1 MNWLNNTESTMSEG
15 SRDRIFS
22 RLHAAIRQTS
32 TPVSQPPGL
41 PIIEYSRK
49 EKIEKLKTLME
60 AMRTEVHIGAAKNW
74 ETNLAEIL
82 NQRKVKSL
90 LYAPRT
96 DIGQSL
102 ENHWKNASGHALQ
115 LIPYENDIEQLKE
128 TVFNVDAGITSSV
141 GAIAETG
148 ALILWPSEIEP
159 RLMSIV
165 PSIHIAVLSAD
176 TIHNTLLDAMQ
187 KENWSERMPTN
198 VVLVSGPSKTADIEM
213 TLAFGVHGPKE
224 LIVLI
229 VED

>member
-1 MNWLNNTESTMSEG
+1 MSEI

-22 RLHAAIRQTS
+22 RLHGAARQTLP
-32 TPVSQPPGL
+32 PVSQPPGL
-41 PIIEYSRK
+41 ILKTFSRK

-60 AMRTEVHIGAAKNW
+60 AMRTEVHITGAENW
-74 ETNLAEIL
+74 IHTVTDVLKRRE
-82 NQRKVKSL
+82 VKRL

-96 DIGQSL
+96 EIGQEIEHRW
-102 ENHWKNASGHALQ
+102 ENAAGGLPQ
-115 LIPYENDIEQLKE
+115 LIPYEKDIEQVKE
-128 TVFNVDAGITSSV
+128 MVFNVEAGITSAA

-148 ALILWPSEIEP
+148 ALILWPSQKEP

-165 PSIHIAVLSAD
+165 PPIHIAVLKAD
-176 TIHNTLLDAMQ
+176 TIHNTLSEVMQ
-187 KENWSERMPTN
+187 KENWPAKMPTN

-229 VED
+229 LEG

>member
-1 MNWLNNTESTMSEG
+1 MSEG

-22 RLHAAIRQTS
+22 RLHAASRQTS
-32 TPVSQPPGL
+32 RPDSQPPGL
-41 PIIEYSRK
+41 PIIESSHK
-49 EKIEKLKTLME
+49 EKIEKLKSLME
-60 AMRTEVHIGAAKNW
+60 AMRTEVYIGSTKNW
-74 ETNLAEIL
+74 ETNLSEIL
-82 NQRKVKSL
+82 DQRNVKSL

-96 DIGQSL
+96 VIGQAI
-102 ENHWKNASGHALQ
+102 ENHLKNYSGQALQ

-128 TVFNVDAGITSSV
+128 TVFNVDAGITSAV

-148 ALILWPSEIEP
+148 ALILWPSEKEP

-165 PSIHIAVLSAD
+165 PSIHIAVLKAD
-176 TIHNTLLDAMQ
+176 TIHNTLLEAMQ
-187 KENWSERMPTN
+187 KENWSEKMPTN

>member
-1 MNWLNNTESTMSEG
+1 MSEG

-22 RLHAAIRQTS
+22 RLHAASRQTS
-32 TPVSQPPGL
+32 RPDSQPSGL
-41 PIIEYSRK
+41 PIIESSHK
-49 EKIEKLKTLME
+49 EKIEKLKSLME
-60 AMRTEVHIGAAKNW
+60 AMRTEVFIGSTKNW
-74 ETNLAEIL
+74 ETNLSEIL
-82 NQRKVKSL
+82 DQRNVKSL

-96 DIGQSL
+96 VIGQAI
-102 ENHWKNASGHALQ
+102 ENHLKNYSGHALQ

-128 TVFNVDAGITSSV
+128 TVFNVDAGITSAV

-148 ALILWPSEIEP
+148 ALILWPSEKEP

-165 PSIHIAVLSAD
+165 PSIHIAVLKAD
-176 TIHNTLLDAMQ
+176 TIHNTLLEAMQ
-187 KENWSERMPTN
+187 KENWSEKMPTN

>member
-1 MNWLNNTESTMSEG
+1 MSEG
-15 SRDRIFS
+15 SRNRIFS
-22 RLHAAIRQTS
+22 RLDAASRQTS
-32 TPVSQPPGL
+32 TPDSQPPGL
-41 PIIEYSRK
+41 PIIEFSRK
-49 EKIEKLKTLME
+49 EKIEKLKTMME
-60 AMRTEVHIGAAKNW
+60 AMRTEVYIGSAKIW

-82 NQRKVKSL
+82 DQRNVKSL

-96 DIGQSL
+96 DIGQAL
-102 ENHWKNASGHALQ
+102 ENHRKTSPGHSLQ
-115 LIPYENDIEQLKE
+115 LIPYENDIEQFKE
-128 TVFNVDAGITSSV
+128 TVFNVQAGITSAA

-148 ALILWPSEIEP
+148 ALILWPSEQEP

-165 PSIHIAVLSAD
+165 PSIHIAVLKAD

-187 KENWSERMPTN
+187 KESWPERMPTN
-198 VVLVSGPSKTADIEM
+198 IVLVSGPSKTADIEM